1 MAQVYRVGIIGC
13 GGIAREHARGFRQH
27 PACVLAAGA
36 DIQAEH
42 AARLAAEF
50 DIPSTYAD
58 YRELLAKE
66 RPDIVA
72 ICTWPGSHAEITVAA
87 AEAGV
92 RAILC
97 EKPMARS
104 LAEADTMLAACDAY
118 GARLAIGHHHRFVR
132 HNAAARR
139 LIAEG
144 AIGQPTLLRA
154 APDGGLLNNGTHMID
169 RMRFLLGDPDTAWVI
184 AQVERR
190 TDRWERAQPI
200 EDCCMGLIAFA
211 GGARGLI
218 ESDLPEPECPG
229 ATFVHGTEGTL
240 RLDRDGYSLQNGRAA
255 GGGRPGGQPTASPW
269 QPVEAPPEPTQFEEL
284 ITWIEGRS
292 DHRSTGQHGRATV
305 EIMMAFYESARTR
318 GLVRLPLASGPS
330 PLQQMIDDGTL
341 PVEKPGKYD
350 IRL

>member
-1 MAQVYRVGIIGC
+1 MAQSYRVGIIGC

-27 PACVLAAGA
+27 PSCTLVAGA
-36 DIQAEH
+36 DIRSEQAEK
-42 AARLAAEF
+42 LAAEF
-50 DIPSTYAD
+50 DIPATYAD

-66 RPDIVA
+66 QPEIVS
-72 ICTWPGSHAEITVAA
+72 ICTWPGTHAEITVAA
-87 AEAGV
+87 AEAGA

-118 GARLAIGHHHRFVR
+118 GTRLAIGHHHRFVS
-132 HNAAARR
+132 HNTAARR

-144 AIGQPTLLRA
+144 AIGQPTLLHA
-154 APDGGLLNNGTHMID
+154 ACGGGLLNNGTHMID
-169 RMRFLLGDPDTAWVI
+169 RMRYLLGDPEAIWVI
-184 AQVERR
+184 GQVERR

-200 EDCCMGLIAFA
+200 EDCCAGLIAFA

-229 ATFVHGTEGTL
+229 ATLIQGSEGTL
-240 RLDRDGYSLQNGRAA
+240 RLESDGYRLQNSTAA
-255 GGGRPGGQPTASPW
+255 GW
-269 QPVEAPPEPTQFEEL
+269 QTVEAPAQPTQFEEL
-284 ITWIEGRS
+284 VSWIEGLEE
-292 DHRSTGQHGRATV
+292 HRSTGQHARATM
-305 EIMMAFYESARTR
+305 EIMMALYESAWAR
-318 GLVRLPLASGPS
+318 GLIRLPLASGPS

>member
-1 MAQVYRVGIIGC
+1 MAQSYRVGVIGC

-27 PACVLAAGA
+27 PSCVLAAGA
-36 DIQAEH
+36 DIRAEQA
-42 AARLAAEF
+42 AKLAAEF
-50 DIPSTYAD
+50 EIPATYTD

-66 RPDIVA
+66 QPDIVA
-72 ICTWPGSHAEITVAA
+72 ICTWPGTHAEITAAA
-87 AEAGV
+87 AEAGA
-92 RAILC
+92 RAVLC
-97 EKPMARS
+97 EKPMARC
-104 LAEADTMLAACDAY
+104 LAEADAMQAACDAR
-118 GARLAIGHHHRFVR
+118 GAKLAVGHHHRFVR
-132 HNAAARR
+132 HNTAARR

-154 APDGGLLNNGTHMID
+154 APGGGLLNNGTHMID
-169 RMRFLLGDPDTAWVI
+169 RMRYLLGDPEGVWVI
-184 AQVERR
+184 GQVERR

-200 EDCCMGLIAFA
+200 EDCCVGLIAFA

-240 RLDRDGYSLQNGRAA
+240 RLDSDGYRLQNGSAA
-255 GGGRPGGQPTASPW
+255 GW
-269 QPVEAPPEPTQFEEL
+269 QPIEVIPQPSQFEEL
-284 ITWIEGRS
+284 IDWIEGRGE
-292 DHRSTGQHGRATV
+292 HRSTGRHARATM
-305 EIMMAFYESARTR
+305 ELMMALYESARTR